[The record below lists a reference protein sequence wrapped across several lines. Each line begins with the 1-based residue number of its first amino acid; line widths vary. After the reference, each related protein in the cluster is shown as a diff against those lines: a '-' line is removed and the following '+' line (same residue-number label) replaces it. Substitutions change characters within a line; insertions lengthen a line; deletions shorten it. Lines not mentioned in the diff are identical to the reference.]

1 MKYAVICFSSRV
13 VAGMVDCR
21 ISHNTSETLN
31 ENIVQYIDPEN
42 GIFEYSGDSGAELQL
57 HAELTESHR
66 STNFETK
73 PFFVKMESNA

>member
-1 MKYAVICFSSRV
+1 MKYAVIWK
-13 VAGMVDCR
+13 
-21 ISHNTSETLN
+21 
-31 ENIVQYIDPEN
+31 

-73 PFFVKMESNA
+73 PFFVKMESNAWEK